1 MGLVPARSRAHQLED
16 LVTAPDPRPRGW
28 LLASAGPLVSE
39 HDVVLLDLDGT
50 VYVGETAVPGAAA
63 VVATLRLR
71 GVRPAFVTNNASRT
85 PAAVADQLTGL
96 GIPCSPSE
104 VVTAAQAGA
113 RLVAERVPPGAKVLV
128 VGGEGVREAL
138 LEVGLQ
144 PVDRADEG
152 AVALLQGWSPQL
164 GWSHLAEG
172 AYAIAAG
179 LPWVVTN
186 TDSTL
191 PTPRGIAPG
200 NGSFVALLAGITG
213 RSPDAVAGKPLPPL
227 LEQSVAR
234 LAALRPLVVGDRL
247 DTDIE
252 GASAVGLPSLL
263 VLSGVTDV
271 RTLLAATPMQ
281 RPTYLARDVAGLLDA
296 HRTPVQ
302 VPAGDRTGWRCGGS
316 AVVVASSSGLSIM
329 TEAVSAGGP
338 SDHGEPGADD
348 LLRACCAAA
357 WAAADT
363 GHELPVSEELI
374 ATLQAAPTS
383 RP

>member
-1 MGLVPARSRAHQLED
+1 M
-16 LVTAPDPRPRGW
+16 TAPDPRPRGW
-28 LLASAGPLVSE
+28 LRASAGPLVSA

-63 VVATLRLR
+63 VVASLRLR

-85 PAAVADQLTGL
+85 PAAVADHLTAL

-113 RLVAERVPPGAKVLV
+113 RLVAERVPAGAKVLV
-128 VGGEGVREAL
+128 VGGAGVREAL

-179 LPWVVTN
+179 LPWIVTN
-186 TDSTL
+186 TDRTL

-200 NGSFVALLAGITG
+200 NGSFVALLAGTTG

-271 RTLLAATPMQ
+271 RTLLAATPLQ

-296 HRTPVQ
+296 HPTPVQ

-316 AVVVASSSGLSIM
+316 AVAVASSGGLSIM
-329 TEAVSAGGP
+329 TETAPAGGP
-338 SDHGEPGADD
+338 SDHGEPGPDD

-363 GHELPVSEELI
+363 GRELRVSEELI

-383 RP
+383 GP